1 MLVRRRFYVKISFFV
16 TIVAHRK
23 ALVFLAE
30 QFDVG
35 SGDTLSLT
43 STTHLHIST
52 QNRQERPD
60 DKECI
65 SAFPIAW
72 LLTSSRVSTHT
83 VTT

>member
-43 STTHLHIST
+43 STTVVMPQGTIL
-52 QNRQERPD
+52 ERDLIRMARRCEP
-60 DKECI
+60 
-65 SAFPIAW
+65 
-72 LLTSSRVSTHT
+72 
-83 VTT
+83 